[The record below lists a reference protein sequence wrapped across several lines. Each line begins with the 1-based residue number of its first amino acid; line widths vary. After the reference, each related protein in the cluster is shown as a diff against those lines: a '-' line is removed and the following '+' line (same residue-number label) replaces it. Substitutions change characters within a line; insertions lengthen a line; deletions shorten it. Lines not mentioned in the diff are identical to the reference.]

1 MFLED
6 TLLKT
11 FRLFPYHL
19 DFLESI
25 NENHSE
31 ALRIVLDRAIEL
43 ENKKIKFAE
52 TKIQLMLFG
61 VLFLL
66 VSMIADNLWVT
77 LIGFSCGA
85 LLILFVS
92 FKSIWNLVS
101 AIKKEVIK
109 NRISTQNG

>member
-31 ALRIVLDRAIEL
+31 ALRTVLDRAIEL
-43 ENKKIKFAE
+43 ENKKLNFAE
-52 TKIQLMLFG
+52 IKNLDQLTLFG

-66 VSMIADNLWVT
+66 ISMIADNFWVT
-77 LIGFSCGA
+77 LIGFSIGA
-85 LLILFVS
+85 ILVLFTGA
-92 FKSIWNLVS
+92 KSVRFCIS
-101 AIKKEVIK
+101 AIKKRMIK
-109 NRISTQNG
+109 YGL